1 MIDILVNPDV
11 SAILMELEEG
21 NRDSSYLE
29 KKLHIGENEI
39 LERLSYVIE
48 HGFVKI
54 NRSDGKLVFSA
65 DKDRLNKIMESDDN
79 FSGVIDGLTELD
91 SFLN

>member
-1 MIDILVNPDV
+1 MIETLVNPDV
-11 SAILMELEEG
+11 SAILLELEKG
-21 NRDSSYLE
+21 NKDSSYLE
-29 KKLHIGENEI
+29 EKLRISEREI

-54 NRSDGKLVFSA
+54 NRNDDKIVFSA
-65 DKDRLNKIMESDDN
+65 DKDKLNKIMESDEN
-79 FSGVIDGLTELD
+79 FSRVIDGLTELD